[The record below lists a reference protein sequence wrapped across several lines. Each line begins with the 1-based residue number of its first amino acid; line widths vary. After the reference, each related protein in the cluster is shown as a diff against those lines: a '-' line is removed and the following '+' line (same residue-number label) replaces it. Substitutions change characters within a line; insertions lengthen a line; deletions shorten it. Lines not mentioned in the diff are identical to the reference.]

1 MLSWA
6 AWGKITPT
14 WSEKVLTHHKWR
26 SSKRRGAHS
35 SSHLCQF
42 FKRMKKSL
50 SIKVKQRNCDGLK
63 LSRYIGKGGL
73 RFRGSLIFPPPL
85 SLSLSLSRFLS
96 RFLTLSRTREIA
108 LISKKFIDESWFLID
123 AEKKKFRP
131 PRWGR
136 NFFEAGHPGPDR
148 DRISKLTFFY
158 SGGEGEHSSRVF

>member
-14 WSEKVLTHHKWR
+14 WSEKVFKNHKWR
-26 SSKRRGAHS
+26 SSKRLVAHS
-35 SSHLCQF
+35 SYLLRQF

-73 RFRGSLIFPPPL
+73 RFRGSLIFPP
-85 SLSLSLSRFLS
+85 LSLSRAFSSSFSHSLPLS
-96 RFLTLSRTREIA
+96 HSLTHERDFPHQQKIYRRIV
-108 LISKKFIDESWFLID
+108 ISHRCR
-123 AEKKKFRP
+123 EKKKFRP

-136 NFFEAGHPGPDR
+136 NFFWGRSPGTR
-148 DRISKLTFFY
+148 SRQNFKTNIFY
-158 SGGEGEHSSRVF
+158 SGGGGAQ